1 MSRLRLGGAQA
12 PCLSAGA
19 ERQVADFPAG
29 AQPPG
34 VGSADRQGV

>member
-19 ERQVADFPAG
+19 ERQVLLAG
-29 AQPPG
+29 AQPLG